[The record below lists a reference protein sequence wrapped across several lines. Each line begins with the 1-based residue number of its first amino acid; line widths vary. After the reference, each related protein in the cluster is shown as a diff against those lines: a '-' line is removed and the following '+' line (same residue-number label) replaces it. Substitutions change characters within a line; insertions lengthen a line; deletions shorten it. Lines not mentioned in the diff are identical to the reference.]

1 MIAIDP
7 GPENSAY
14 VVMEGG
20 HIEQFGIV
28 PTLELVDMLSN
39 GHPGRLAV
47 IEMVASYGMPVGA
60 EVFDTCVKIGMMIE
74 ANKRNSELM
83 FRRQVK
89 MHLCGQMKAKDSN
102 IRQRLIDIYGPGKE
116 KAIGL
121 KKTPGPLYGFKADM
135 WAALGVAVTWT
146 QTNGG
151 TVQWGVECEKTEQ
164 GPC

>member
-14 VVMEGG
+14 VVMENG

-28 PTLELVDMLSN
+28 PTLELIDMLTN
-39 GHPGRLAV
+39 GHQGRLAV

-60 EVFDTCVKIGMMIE
+60 EVFETCVKVGMMIE
-74 ANKRNSELM
+74 ANRRNTEM
-83 FRRQVK
+83 MYRREVK

-102 IRQRLIDIYGPGKE
+102 IRQRLIDIYGPGKA

-135 WAALGVAVTWT
+135 WAALAVAVTWT
-146 QTNGG
+146 EKNK
-151 TVQWGVECEKTEQ
+151 GVIYSADR
-164 GPC
+164 